1 MRAAWYTNN
10 GEARDVLT
18 IGDLPTPAPGP
29 GEVRVTMMASGV
41 NPSDVKSRRARPVT
55 DTLIVPHSDGAGVI
69 DAVGAG
75 VQALTPGDRVWLW
88 NGQWQRPLGTAAT
101 AIVLPQAQAVALPD
115 NTDFAAGACLGIPA
129 MTAWHAVSLL
139 GDIRGKSVL
148 IVGAGSAVGHY
159 AAQMAVLAGAQVTGT
174 VGSPEKA
181 RHAGAAGV
189 TAIIDYKAEDVAARV
204 QELTAGRG
212 VDAIIDMD
220 FSHTASL
227 LSDGLLAPHGT
238 LVCYGSN
245 INGDIGIPFRT
256 ALFNSLNL
264 RFFLVYDLRPA
275 ERLAALAGLSKLLRD
290 GQLSHT
296 IGACFTLDE
305 IVAAH
310 EAVELG
316 KVLGNVVIEFAP

>member
-10 GEARDVLT
+10 GEARDVMT
-18 IGDLPTPAPGP
+18 VGDLPTPAPGA
-29 GEVRVTMMASGV
+29 GEVQVKLMTSGV

-55 DTLIVPHSDGAGVI
+55 DPLIVPHSDGAGVI
-69 DAVGAG
+69 EAVGAG
-75 VQALTPGDRVWLW
+75 VQTLVPGDRVWVW

-148 IVGAGSAVGHY
+148 IIGAGSAVGHY
-159 AAQMAVLAGAQVTGT
+159 AAQMAVLAGAQVIGT

-189 TAIIDYKAEDVAARV
+189 TAIIDYKTEAVAVRV
-204 QELTAGRG
+204 RELTAGHG
-212 VDAIIDMD
+212 VDAVIDMD
-220 FSHTASL
+220 FSHTATL
-227 LSDGLLAPHGT
+227 LTDGVLAPHGT

-245 INGDIGIPFRT
+245 INGDIGIPFRA

-264 RFFLVYDLRPA
+264 RFFLVYDLLPA
-275 ERLAALAGLSKLLRD
+275 ERLVALAGLSKLLQD
-290 GQLSHT
+290 GQLVHT
-296 IGACFTLDE
+296 IGARFTLDQ

-310 EAVELG
+310 ETVEQG
-316 KVLGNVVIEFAP
+316 KVLGNVVIDLAS

>member
-1 MRAAWYTNN
+1 MRAAWYTMN
-10 GEARDVLT
+10 GQARDVIN

-29 GEVRVTMMASGV
+29 GEVRVMLMTSGV
-41 NPSDVKSRRARPVT
+41 NPSDVKSRRARPMT
-55 DTLIVPHSDGAGVI
+55 DALIVPHSDGAGVI

-75 VQALTPGDRVWLW
+75 VHSVTTGDRVWVW

-159 AAQMAVLAGAQVTGT
+159 ATQMAVLAGAQVIGT

-189 TAIIDYKAEDVAARV
+189 ATIIDYKTEAVAARV
-204 QELTAGRG
+204 RELTAGRG
-212 VDAIIDMD
+212 ADAIIDMD
-220 FSHTASL
+220 FSHTATL
-227 LSDGLLAPHGT
+227 LTDGVLAAHGT

-245 INGDIGIPFRT
+245 VNANIGIPFLT
-256 ALFNSLNL
+256 ALFNSLSL
-264 RFFLVYDLRPA
+264 RFFLVYDLLPA
-275 ERLAALAGLSKLLRD
+275 ARLAALAGLSQLLQR
-290 GQLSHT
+290 GQLAHT
-296 IGACFTLDE
+296 IGARFTLNE

-310 EAVELG
+310 EAVEQG
-316 KVLGNVVIEFAP
+316 KVVGNVVIDLAP